1 MIELFAMAMAHVT
14 VFALLAVYVLKDT

>member
-14 VFALLAVYVLKDT
+14 VFSLLAVYVLKDT